1 MHFELH
7 LLPVAASPW
16 LALMAA
22 VLFAM
27 SLPGLMA
34 LRGHPERLHLVLGS
48 AVALAVLWSVSAR
61 VDPGI
66 AVHVLGTP
74 LVALLLGWRLA
85 LVAAAL
91 AELALVLV
99 GKSTPGA
106 APLGWMLSAALPAAV
121 SSAVAWAARFRLPRN
136 PFVFIFVCGFFGAGA
151 AALATW
157 LAAAGLLAVTGQ
169 PLPSGPGA
177 SLWAFLPL
185 VLFPEA
191 FINGA
196 LASMFIVYRPE
207 WVRLYDE
214 RFYVRQQ
221 P

>member
-1 MHFELH
+1 MHFEPH
-7 LLPVAASPW
+7 LLPAAATPW
-16 LALMAA
+16 LALLAA
-22 VLFAM
+22 VLLAV
-27 SLPGLMA
+27 SLPGLRA

-91 AELALVLV
+91 AELGLVLV
-99 GKSTPGA
+99 GRSAPGA
-106 APLGWMLSAALPAAV
+106 APLSWMLSAVLPAAV
-121 SSAVAWAARFRLPRN
+121 SWAVAWSTRFRLPRN

-151 AALATW
+151 ALLATW
-157 LAAAGLLAVTGQ
+157 LTVAALLSVTGQ

-196 LASMFIVYRPE
+196 LASMFIVYRPD

-214 RFYVRQQ
+214 RFYARA
-221 P
+221 PH

>member
-1 MHFELH
+1 
-7 LLPVAASPW
+7 
-16 LALMAA
+16 
-22 VLFAM
+22 
-27 SLPGLMA
+27 
-34 LRGHPERLHLVLGS
+34 
-48 AVALAVLWSVSAR
+48 
-61 VDPGI
+61 
-66 AVHVLGTP
+66 
-74 LVALLLGWRLA
+74 
-85 LVAAAL
+85 
-91 AELALVLV
+91 
-99 GKSTPGA
+99 
-106 APLGWMLSAALPAAV
+106 
-121 SSAVAWAARFRLPRN
+121 VAWAARFRLPRN

-214 RFYVRQQ
+214 RFYVRQR

>member
-7 LLPVAASPW
+7 LLPPAAAPW
-16 LALMAA
+16 IMLVAA
-22 VLFAM
+22 VLLGFAM
-27 SLPGLMA
+27 PGLKA

-66 AVHVLGTP
+66 SVHVLGTP
-74 LVALLLGWRLA
+74 LVTLLLGWRLA

-91 AELALVLV
+91 AELALMLF
-99 GKSTPGA
+99 GTSAPGA
-106 APLGWMLSAALPAAV
+106 ASLSWLLSAALPAAV
-121 SSAVAWAARFRLPRN
+121 SYGVARAARFRLPRN
-136 PFVFIFVCGFFGAGA
+136 PFIFIFVCGFFGAA
-151 AALATW
+151 ASLLATW
-157 LAAAGLLAVTGQ
+157 LVAAALLGLAGQ
-169 PLPSGPGA
+169 PLPSGDGA

-196 LASMFIVYRPE
+196 LASMFIVYRPD

-214 RFYVRQQ
+214 RFYARGAH
-221 P
+221 

>member
-1 MHFELH
+1 M
-7 LLPVAASPW
+7 
-16 LALMAA
+16 LMAA
-22 VLFAM
+22 VLLAAA
-27 SLPGLMA
+27 LPGLRA
-34 LRGHPERLHLVLGS
+34 LRDHPERLHLVLGS

-61 VDPGI
+61 VDPGV

-91 AELALVLV
+91 AELALILV
-99 GKSTPGA
+99 GRSAPGA
-106 APLGWMLSAALPAAV
+106 APLSWLLSAALPAAV
-121 SSAVAWAARFRLPRN
+121 SWAVAWGARFRLPRN
-136 PFVFIFVCGFFGAGA
+136 PFIFIFVCGFFGAGA
-151 AALATW
+151 ALLATW
-157 LAAAGLLAVTGQ
+157 LATVALLGFTGQ
-169 PLPSGPGA
+169 PLPSGPGVP
-177 SLWAFLPL
+177 LWSFLPL

-214 RFYVRQQ
+214 LFYVRA
-221 P
+221 PP

>member
-1 MHFELH
+1 MHFEPH
-7 LLPVAASPW
+7 LLPPSWSPW
-16 LALMAA
+16 LALLAA
-22 VLFAM
+22 VLLGM
-27 SLPGLMA
+27 SLPGLKA
-34 LRGHPERLHLVLGS
+34 LRGHSERLHLVLGS
-48 AVALAVLWSVSAR
+48 AVALAVLWSVSANI
-61 VDPGI
+61 DPGI

-99 GKSTPGA
+99 GRSPPGA

-121 SSAVAWAARFRLPRN
+121 SWAVAWAARFRLPRN
-136 PFVFIFVCGFFGAGA
+136 PFIFIFVCGFFGAGVSL
-151 AALATW
+151 LATW
-157 LAAAGLLAVTGQ
+157 LVAAALLTFIGQ
-169 PLPSGPGA
+169 PLPSGPGS

-214 RFYVRQQ
+214 RFYVRQR